1 MSKLRYISV
10 IIAVVLSLQGYGFE
24 DYTSHADFPTASLS
38 SPNGSTMSSHRVSL
52 ASSSS
57 SFRSSVSGVYGG
69 VTTMDG
75 YVPGGPRRNGW
86 EPPMEA
92 PVGDG
97 WDVYCFM
104 AVLAMA
110 YTFFRYKTILP
121 DKEK

>member
-10 IIAVVLSLQGYGFE
+10 LIAVVLSLQGYGFE

-38 SPNGSTMSSHRVSL
+38 SPNGGTMSSHRVSL

-57 SFRSSVSGVYGG
+57 SFHSSVSGVYGG
-69 VTTMDG
+69 VTTVDG
-75 YVPGGPRRNGW
+75 YVPGGPRRAF
-86 EPPMEA
+86 EPPTEA

-97 WDVYCFM
+97 WDVYCFI
-104 AVLAMA
+104 AVLAIA
-110 YTFFRYKTILP
+110 YTFLRHRTILP